1 MVSKSQIKLITALQQ
16 KKFRKEHQL
25 FFTEGNKV
33 TREFLDSGFRLHS
46 FFSTGEDFSA
56 VPANRFFEATE
67 ADMKKMS
74 ALTTPPGLLAVFEMP
89 AEKRVLHNAL
99 ILALDGISDPGNL
112 GTLVRLCDWFGI
124 QNLVCS
130 PNCVDAYNPKAVQAS
145 MGSLARV
152 NVVYR
157 NLDEFLEETTL
168 PVFGTFMDGDN
179 IYRQSLPEAGVIVMG
194 SEANGISGEVERLV
208 TQKIAIPRFGDIR
221 KTESLNVAT
230 AAAIILSEFC
240 RSTNGK

>member
-25 FFTEGNKV
+25 FFTEGSKV
-33 TREFLDSGFRLHS
+33 TQEFLDSGFILHS
-46 FFSTGEDFSA
+46 LYSTGTDFGD
-56 VPANRFFEATE
+56 VPANRFYEATD

-74 ALTTPPGLLAVFEMP
+74 ALTTPPGTLAIFAIPE
-89 AEKRVLHNAL
+89 EKPVVYDGL

-112 GTLVRLCDWFGI
+112 GTLIRLCDWFGI
-124 QNLVCS
+124 QSLVCS
-130 PNCVDAYNPKAVQAS
+130 LNCVDAYNPKVVQAS

-152 NVVYR
+152 NVVYKD
-157 NLDEFLEETTL
+157 LPEFISKTAL
-168 PVFGTFMDGDN
+168 PVFGTFMEGEN
-179 IYRQSLPEAGVIVMG
+179 IYRQSLPQSGIIVMG
-194 SEANGISGEVERLV
+194 NEANGISQDVERLV

-240 RSTNGK
+240 RGN

>member
-33 TREFLDSGFRLHS
+33 TQEFLDSGFILHS
-46 FFSTGEDFSA
+46 LYSTGKDFGD
-56 VPANRFFEATE
+56 VPANRFYEASD

-74 ALTTPPGLLAVFEMP
+74 ALTTPPGTLAVFSIPQERP
-89 AEKRVLHNAL
+89 VSYNGL

-112 GTLVRLCDWFGI
+112 GTLIRLCDWFGI
-124 QNLVCS
+124 QSLVCS
-130 PNCVDAYNPKAVQAS
+130 LNCVDAYNPKVVQAS

-152 NVVYR
+152 NVVYKD
-157 NLDEFLEETTL
+157 LPEFISKTAL
-168 PVFGTFMDGDN
+168 PVFGTFMEGEN
-179 IYRQSLPEAGVIVMG
+179 IYRQSLPQSGIIVMG
-194 SEANGISGEVERLV
+194 NEANGISQEVERRV

-240 RSTNGK
+240 RGN